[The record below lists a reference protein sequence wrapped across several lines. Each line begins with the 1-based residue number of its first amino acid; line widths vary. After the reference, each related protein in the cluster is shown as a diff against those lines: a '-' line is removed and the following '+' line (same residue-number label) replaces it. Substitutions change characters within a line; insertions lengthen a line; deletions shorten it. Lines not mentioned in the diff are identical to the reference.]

1 MKTKINSFLS
11 VLVLLFA
18 LSALSAVKSSAQTN
32 SLPPID
38 NTSFFA
44 SAQSYFLSFNPEFE
58 TTFTASK
65 GTAWTGISSVQG
77 AGVPL
82 QNEIGI
88 SYSIWKKM
96 EAEVVI
102 RDSGVTGGLVSAQAG
117 FGVSA
122 IVHDVKLTGYAHG
135 GANLAR
141 EVQDP
146 GPFAEIGVRIQ
157 KAMTTHTF
165 TGLGAAIRFPGATR
179 IFTLYT
185 GFVF

>member
-1 MKTKINSFLS
+1 MKPKLFLHYLLSFIF
-11 VLVLLFA
+11 LVCLLAFHIA
-18 LSALSAVKSSAQTN
+18 SAQTN
-32 SLPPID
+32 AMPPID

-44 SAQSYFLSFNPEFE
+44 SAQSYFTSFNPEFE
-58 TTFTASK
+58 TTFTANK
-65 GTAWTGISSVQG
+65 GAAWTGISSVQG

-88 SYSIWKKM
+88 SYSIWKRM

-117 FGVSA
+117 LGVSA

-135 GANLAR
+135 GANLAK